1 MLAVLFLA
9 LAAASPAPS
18 AASKASPG
26 ASKPSGA
33 SKPLDPAAH
42 ARAIAKELPWAR
54 DAMFEVRREAGKIQ
68 DPALRAAVEAQI
80 LAPWLPRETW
90 ALSHLDE
97 ARKLLGEP
105 ELLLP
110 APGKG
115 DFAAAPG
122 GPCEDGH
129 HGYPGGLGVH
139 TLANLLHGRALAAV
153 YQHVY
158 GTELSNDALA
168 AAAIW
173 HDSMKS
179 ATLPWKDDGSCG
191 PEAKI
196 AGTPAHH
203 VLGLAAAFSRH
214 LPKELI
220 FVIGSAHA
228 PDLAQ
233 VCKWVKAAS
242 IIALGQDTDC
252 LQRLPAEAF
261 VNHFSDADFP
271 FTVNAWTSYAAKA
284 PKGWERYD
292 ALRQDG
298 NDVAFYARTH

>member
-1 MLAVLFLA
+1 MLATLFLA
-9 LAAASPAPS
+9 AAAAAPTPAKPAP
-18 AASKASPG
+18 G
-26 ASKPSGA
+26 
-33 SKPLDPAAH
+33 KPLDPPAH
-42 ARAIAKELPWAR
+42 ARAIAKELNWALN
-54 DAMFEVRREAGKIQ
+54 AMFEVRREAGKIS

-80 LAPWLPRETW
+80 LAPWIPHETW
-90 ALSHLDE
+90 AFTHLDE
-97 ARKLLGEP
+97 ARKLLDEP
-105 ELLLP
+105 ELALP
-110 APGKG
+110 PPDKG

-122 GPCEDGH
+122 GPCEEGH

-139 TLANLLHGRALAAV
+139 TLANLLHARALAGV

-158 GTELSNDALA
+158 GLDLSNDLLTT
-168 AAAIW
+168 AAIW

-179 ATLPWKDDGSCG
+179 VTLPWKEDGSCG

-220 FVIGSAHA
+220 FIIGSAHA
-228 PDLAQ
+228 PDLVQ

-242 IIALGQDTDC
+242 IIALGHNTEC
-252 LQRLPAEAF
+252 LKKLPAEAY

-271 FTVNAWTSYAAKA
+271 FTVNTWTSYAAKA

-292 ALRQDG
+292 SLLQDG
-298 NDVAFYARTH
+298 NDVAFYAR

>member
-1 MLAVLFLA
+1 MLAVLIV
-9 LAAASPAPS
+9 AAAATQTPAKKP
-18 AASKASPG
+18 AA
-26 ASKPSGA
+26 
-33 SKPLDPAAH
+33 PLTPAAH
-42 ARAIAKELPWAR
+42 ALAIARELPWAR
-54 DAMFEVRREAGKIQ
+54 NAFFEMRREAGKIS

-80 LAPWLPRETW
+80 LAPWVPQETW
-90 ALSHLDE
+90 ALTHLEE

-105 ELLLP
+105 ELTLP
-110 APGKG
+110 PPGSG

-139 TLANLLHGRALAAV
+139 TLANLLHARALAGV

-158 GTELSNDALA
+158 GVDLHGDSLTV
-168 AAAIW
+168 AAIW

-179 ATLPWKDDGSCG
+179 ATLPWKEDGSCG

-196 AGTPAHH
+196 AGTAAHH

-220 FVIGSAHA
+220 FIIGSAHA

-242 IIALGQDTDC
+242 IIAVGHDTDC
-252 LQRLPAEAF
+252 LTKLPEEAY

-271 FTVNAWTSYAAKA
+271 FTVTAWTSYAAKA
-284 PKGWERYD
+284 PKGWERFD
-292 ALRQDG
+292 ALLQDG
-298 NDVAFYARTH
+298 NDVAFFQRSR